1 MSIQKITISNFQSH
15 KHADISLVAGV
26 NVLTGQSDS
35 GKTAVLRAIRWVVE
49 NRPSGD
55 AFRSHWGG
63 DTVVGLTLD
72 SGIVVERRRKKGVN
86 DYRIYFP
93 KDKSDILLSA
103 MGQDVPEQV
112 REVLG
117 FSDLNFQLQMDT
129 PFLLSESPGEVARQL
144 NEVADIGKI
153 DSTLANINR
162 MIRDNKSALLAK
174 GQEATRLEAELV
186 AFKDVDRQL
195 KTLEQLQEKDRRAG
209 EMEKMADE
217 IDKLFNRRA
226 YISLHLGVLDHPAIA
241 EALFDRYMGIEAE
254 ADSREV
260 SIRKINAYLSRHG
273 AIVGQLDRLPAED
286 LSEKIVALI
295 ALDDTARSK
304 EYLVETIEMKIVVL
318 GEKRDGIASY
328 NLSVKQLEKQWHEQF
343 PEICPLCGK

>member
-117 FSDLNFQLQMDT
+117 FSDLNFQLQMDA

-153 DSTLANINR
+153 DSSLANINR

-209 EMEKMADE
+209 EMEKMA
-217 IDKLFNRRA
+217 
-226 YISLHLGVLDHPAIA
+226 G
-241 EALFDRYMGIEAE
+241 EAE
-254 ADSREV
+254 AFLNRHLSLTLLLSGKDHGAVAQEHFDKICRLPDEMEVRERDAKRMEAFTARRV
-260 SIRKINAYLSRHG
+260 SIIN
-273 AIVGQLDRLPAED
+273 QLDRLPAGD
-286 LSEKIVALI
+286 LSEKIEKMIGLAAGANRMEERVAL
-295 ALDDTARSK
+295 
-304 EYLVETIEMKIVVL
+304 IEMKIVTM
-318 GEKRDGIASY
+318 GEKRDGLASY
-328 NLSVKQLEKQWHEQF
+328 NLTVKQLEKQWHESF
-343 PEICPLCGK
+343 PERCPLCGK